1 MILTVCLSPCI
12 DVTVELDNLRVG
24 KTNVVKNKT
33 VAFAG
38 KALNVAVG
46 VARLGGEVSTTG
58 FMYNENAHGFESVLD
73 KEGVPFTFV
82 WNKGRVREN
91 LKFIDRKA
99 MLTEVNDVGQAVSEE
114 KLKELLSVLSA
125 LSIKS
130 TTVVI
135 SGGLPKDVPAS
146 YYARLLEVVPARCLK
161 IVDATGEKLTSAL
174 SVGVD
179 LIKPNLEELE
189 HTLGR
194 EIKSEEDALKACQEL
209 ISLGAKRVLL
219 SLGKQGAII
228 TDGQKSYRSKSV
240 NVAVNSTVGA
250 GDAMVAAAA
259 LKLEQNAPL
268 DEILR
273 AGVAAGTAR
282 VTTFESTSFSK
293 SKYEE
298 IYESL
303 EIAEISLT

>member
-12 DVTVELDNLRVG
+12 DVTVELDTLRVG
-24 KTNVVKNKT
+24 KTNVVKNKS

-46 VARLGGEVSTTG
+46 VSRLGGEPYATG
-58 FMYNENAHGFESVLD
+58 FMYNENGFGFESALD

-99 MLTEVNDVGQAVSEE
+99 MLTEVNDVGQPVGED
-114 KLKELLSVLSA
+114 KCKELLSVVSSLS
-125 LSIKS
+125 LKS
-130 TTVVI
+130 DVVVI
-135 SGGLPKDVPAS
+135 SGGLPKGVPAA
-146 YYARLLEVVPARCLK
+146 YYARLLECVSPQCKRV
-161 IVDATGEKLTSAL
+161 VDATGEKLLASL
-174 SVGVD
+174 GVGVD
-179 LIKPNLEELE
+179 LVKPNLEELE
-189 HTLGR
+189 STLGR
-194 EIKSEEDALKACQEL
+194 EIKSEEDALEGSMEL
-209 ISLGAKRVLL
+209 ITLGAKRVLL

-228 TDGQKSYRSKSV
+228 TDGERSYRSKSV
-240 NVAVNSTVGA
+240 NVAVNSAVGA

-259 LKLEQNAPL
+259 MKLRENAPL

-282 VTTFESTSFSK
+282 VTTFESTSFLK

-303 EIAEISLT
+303 EITEIPRT